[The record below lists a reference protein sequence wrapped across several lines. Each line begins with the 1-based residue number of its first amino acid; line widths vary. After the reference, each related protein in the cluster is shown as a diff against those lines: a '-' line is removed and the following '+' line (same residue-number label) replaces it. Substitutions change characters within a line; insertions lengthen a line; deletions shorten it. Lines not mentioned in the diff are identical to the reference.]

1 MKKHFK
7 TLLEIDLEIREAN
20 INGVILSDKATG
32 YAVVQIFNQAGA
44 DGKPQYDSLEIA
56 NKLISLLQLL
66 KALNNETNNPH
77 LR

>member
-7 TLLEIDLEIREAN
+7 TLLELELEIRQAN
-20 INGVILSDKATG
+20 FNGVTLSDKETG
-32 YAVVQIFNQAGA
+32 YAVIQIFNQAGA

-56 NKLISLLQLL
+56 NKLISIIRLL
-66 KALNNETNNPH
+66 KDLKNEADNPN